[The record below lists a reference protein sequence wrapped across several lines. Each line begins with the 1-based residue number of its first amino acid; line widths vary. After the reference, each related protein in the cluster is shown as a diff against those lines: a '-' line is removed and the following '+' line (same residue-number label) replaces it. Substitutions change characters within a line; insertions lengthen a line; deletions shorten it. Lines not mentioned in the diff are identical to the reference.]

1 MDVDNLRMWNSPFS
15 NVELTTMWQSETWQI
30 GEMDELEQS

>member
-1 MDVDNLRMWNSPFS
+1 MEANNFRMWSSPFS
-15 NVELTTMWQSETWQI
+15 NVELTTMWQI